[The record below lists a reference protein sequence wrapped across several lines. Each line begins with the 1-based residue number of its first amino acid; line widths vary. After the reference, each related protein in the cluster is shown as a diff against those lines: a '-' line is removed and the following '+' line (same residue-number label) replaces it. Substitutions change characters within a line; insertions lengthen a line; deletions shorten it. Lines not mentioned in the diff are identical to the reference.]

1 MAFDGILPLA
11 QAVEENGRN
20 WQSFFFKT
28 GPTLQ
33 SRWVDGSV
41 GAGIPIYNAYVGA
54 QLEATPLVGAGNSG
68 IYCGPTPAAGQQ
80 KYLHAMQ
87 AMTTA
92 TSAPNYLLLA
102 DYLMFYPLID
112 GDNADQQDMT
122 NAATLPRYTNGEGV
136 MAMVVVQVPM
146 VTAGTMTVS
155 YTNSDGVAGR
165 VTTFGLVSTAVIGA
179 LANTSN
185 ATNGAAA
192 SSPFIPLLSGDR
204 GIRSI
209 ESVTVNGS
217 PGGFYNVVLVHPIA
231 HLQIREQNTAAE
243 KVMVPNS
250 GTCPQVQN
258 GAYLQWII
266 NNGGAAAPTL
276 RGFLQFAWS

>member
-11 QAVEENGRN
+11 QAVAENGQN

-28 GPTLQ
+28 GPTAQ
-33 SRWVDGSV
+33 FRWVDGSV

-54 QLEATPLVGAGNSG
+54 QLEATPLVGSGNSG

-87 AMTTA
+87 ALTTA

-102 DYLMFYPLID
+102 DYVMFYPLLD

-122 NAATLPRYTNGEGV
+122 NVATLPRYESGEGV
-136 MAMVVVQVPM
+136 HCMVVVQVPM
-146 VTAGTMTVS
+146 VSAGTMTLT
-155 YTNSDGVAGR
+155 YTNSAGVSGR
-165 VTTFGLVSTAVIGA
+165 TTTFGLVSTAVIGA
-179 LANTSN
+179 IANTSDT
-185 ATNGAAA
+185 TNGAAA
-192 SSPFIPLLSGDR
+192 SSPFIPLANGDR

-209 ESVTVNGS
+209 ESAVISGA
-217 PGGFYNVVLVHPIA
+217 PGGFYNLVLVHPLA
-231 HLQIREQNTAAE
+231 HLQVREQNTAAE
-243 KVMVPNS
+243 KIMVPNA
-250 GTCPQVQN
+250 GTCPEIRS

-266 NNGGAAAPTL
+266 NNGGGAAPTL